1 MDTIAQR
8 VNDYISKARP
18 RAFCDDC
25 ISDALSLS
33 RRQQSARV
41 TGALETTSDFVREE
55 DECATCGSVKK
66 VIRRA

>member
-8 VNDYISKARP
+8 VNDYVTKARP

-25 ISDALSLS
+25 IGEALSLS

-41 TGALETTSDFVREE
+41 TGALETTSDFSREL
-55 DECATCGSVKK
+55 DECAGCGSVKK

>member
-1 MDTIAQR
+1 MNTIAQR
-8 VNDYISKARP
+8 VNDYITKARP
-18 RAFCDDC
+18 RAVCDDC

-41 TGALETTSDFVREE
+41 TGALETTSDFFRNE
-55 DECATCGSVKK
+55 DECAICGSVKK

>member
-8 VNDYISKARP
+8 VNDFLTKGRP

-25 ISDALSLS
+25 IADALKLS

-41 TGALETTSDFVREE
+41 TGALETTSDFVRED
-55 DECATCGSVKK
+55 DECAVCGSVKK